1 VLFTHGFAT
10 AAFPGWTGTST
21 WASVAE
27 GAIGAFLLVLVQR
40 MMEVLASEGLYEDE
54 RSAL

>member
-1 VLFTHGFAT
+1 VLFTQGFAT

-27 GAIGAFLLVLVQR
+27 GAIVAFLLVLVPKIL
-40 MMEVLASEGLYEDE
+40 EVLFSEELYEDE
-54 RSAL
+54 RSA